1 MHRPLAPAL
10 PQAIVLDP
18 SDNGPGLA
26 RSLQRHGV
34 RVSVLATPGYAWT
47 TRTRGVDGHAFGDLP
62 DEAPGWLAA
71 LRQLAEDG
79 GGVLIPASDAACE
92 LVLLNREH
100 LPASLYSFESP
111 ESAHFVLMDKI
122 SLHEL
127 AARAGVRQPWVIPLR
142 SLGELKDAAARID
155 FPCLLKPALSHAWR
169 RRFGERR
176 VILVDDTASLAAA
189 AAPALDAG
197 LELLVSEYVPGPVRN
212 VETAVI
218 VRCRDG
224 TRPLRYTK
232 RKIHQHPELGAGT
245 LHETCDA
252 PETLALAEQLL
263 EVTDFVG
270 LASVE
275 TKRNAETGELVLME
289 VNVRVP
295 QGFGLG
301 DAAGLD
307 ASWRLY
313 ATLAGV
319 PLDPQPLPRQGI
331 RLLVATGELQA
342 LAELGANPRTL
353 RRRLAS
359 YRNVRDVSGIDLRD
373 PRLVMSFLAHYGRR
387 GVRRGRR
394 ALSDRRAPASR
405 EAKTIDTRQA
415 TPGDNE
421 VLASAVDRRT

>member
-1 MHRPLAPAL
+1 MNHLTRHRLATAL
-10 PQAIVLDP
+10 PRAIVLDP

-26 RSLQRHGV
+26 RNLQRHGV
-34 RVSVLATPGYAWT
+34 RVSLLATPTYAWT
-47 TRTRGVDGHAFGDLP
+47 TRTRGVDGRMLGDLP
-62 DEAPGWLAA
+62 EEKAHWLAA
-71 LRQLAEDG
+71 LRQLAEEG
-79 GGVLIPASDAACE
+79 EGVLIPASDTACE
-92 LVLLNREH
+92 LVLLDREH
-100 LPASLYSFESP
+100 LPASLRSFES
-111 ESAHFVLMDKI
+111 SHSGHSVLMDKA

-127 AARAGVRQPWVIPLR
+127 AARAGVRQPRVIPVR
-142 SLGELKDAAARID
+142 TRAQIDDAGAQID
-155 FPCLLKPALSHAWR
+155 YPCLLKPALSHVWR

-176 VILVDDTASLAAA
+176 VIVVDDAASLAAA

-212 VETAVI
+212 IETAVI

-224 TRPLRYTK
+224 TLSLRYTK
-232 RKIHQHPELGAGT
+232 RKIYQHPELGAGT

-263 EVTDFVG
+263 EAADFVG

-275 TKRNAETGELVLME
+275 TKRHAGTGEAVLME
-289 VNVRVP
+289 ANVRVP

-319 PLDPQPLPRQGI
+319 PLGPQPRPRQGV
-331 RLLVATGELQA
+331 RLLVATRELQA
-342 LAELGANPRTL
+342 LAELTSNPGML

-359 YRNVRDVSGIDLRD
+359 YRNVRDVSGLDLRD
-373 PRLVMSFLAHYGRR
+373 PRLVLSFLGQIA
-387 GVRRGRR
+387 RGRLR
-394 ALSDRRAPASR
+394 KGWHALSAGGRAGVTRSR
-405 EAKTIDTRQA
+405 L
-415 TPGDNE
+415 G
-421 VLASAVDRRT
+421 